1 MKRLARL
8 SLRLRLT
15 LLFAVLTTAAW
26 GMASV
31 IAWQQT
37 SKKLDKLFDTQQLLF
52 ARRLSVMH
60 FDELRAPPALLG
72 EKKKVRH
79 GHIDDDALA
88 FAIFTRDG
96 KMVLNDGENG
106 EDIQWNSQR
115 EGFSDGYLRDDDDE
129 WRFLWLT
136 TADGRYRIAVG
147 QEWDYRREMAM
158 DIVTSQL
165 TPWMVVL
172 PLMFVLL
179 IVLLSRELAP
189 LKNLARTLSVEK
201 IPSEVR
207 PLVDA
212 LNQLFQRT
220 HDVMLRE
227 RRFTSDAAHELRS
240 PLAALKVQTEVA
252 QLSLDDPEGR
262 EKALDQLH
270 QGIDRATRLVDQLLT
285 LSRLDSLAQLD
296 DLQPVALDD
305 LLQSAV
311 MEMYHPA
318 QQSGIELRLHLNASG
333 ISRTG
338 QPLLLSL
345 LVRNLLDNAVRY
357 SPRGSQVDI
366 TLNAREFRV
375 RDNGPGI
382 SPQALS
388 RIGER
393 FYRPPGQEAPGS
405 GLGLSIVRRIA
416 SLHGMQV
423 DFANARDGGFEARVY
438 W

>member
-15 LLFAVLTTAAW
+15 LLFTVLTTAAW

-52 ARRLSVMH
+52 ARRLSAMH
-60 FDELRAPPALLG
+60 FDELRAPPASLG

-165 TPWMVVL
+165 TPVDGC
-172 PLMFVLL
+172 
-179 IVLLSRELAP
+179 SA
-189 LKNLARTLSVEK
+189 AD
-201 IPSEVR
+201 VR
-207 PLVDA
+207 
-212 LNQLFQRT
+212 
-220 HDVMLRE
+220 
-227 RRFTSDAAHELRS
+227 AAHRAVKPRAGAIEKSGAHAAPARAGLGGFAQRGEDPRRS
-240 PLAALKVQTEVA
+240 SPA
-252 QLSLDDPEGR
+252 GR
-262 EKALDQLH
+262 SAE
-270 QGIDRATRLVDQLLT
+270 
-285 LSRLDSLAQLD
+285 
-296 DLQPVALDD
+296 
-305 LLQSAV
+305 SAV
-311 MEMYHPA
+311 PTHSRRHA
-318 QQSGIELRLHLNASG
+318 ARAS
-333 ISRTG
+333 
-338 QPLLLSL
+338 
-345 LVRNLLDNAVRY
+345 
-357 SPRGSQVDI
+357 
-366 TLNAREFRV
+366 
-375 RDNGPGI
+375 
-382 SPQALS
+382 
-388 RIGER
+388 
-393 FYRPPGQEAPGS
+393 
-405 GLGLSIVRRIA
+405 
-416 SLHGMQV
+416 
-423 DFANARDGGFEARVY
+423 VY
-438 W
+438 L